1 MLLTNNQ
8 IFELPPIPMSGVGFT
23 DVTYMALAGIGDT
36 GDRIV
41 WYQRR

>member
-8 IFELPPIPMSGVGFT
+8 IFELPPIPLSGVGFS
-23 DVTYMALAGIGDT
+23 DVTYMALTGIGDT